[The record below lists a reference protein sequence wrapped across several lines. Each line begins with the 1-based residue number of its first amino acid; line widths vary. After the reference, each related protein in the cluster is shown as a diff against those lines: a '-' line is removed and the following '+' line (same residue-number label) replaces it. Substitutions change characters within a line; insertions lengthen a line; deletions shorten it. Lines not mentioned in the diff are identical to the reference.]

1 MTGDADDM
9 LSRLRAVLP
18 PRWFGDTTPVLDSL
32 LTGLATGWA
41 ILYSLLQMVVAQA
54 RIATA
59 SGSFLDM
66 ISTDFFGAL
75 LPRRPTELDDPF
87 RLRIQQELFRERGT
101 RAGLET
107 ILTELTGRAPVI
119 FEPARSGD
127 TGGYSTGGLGY
138 GVAGGWGSLA
148 LPFQVFVTAFRPHGA
163 GIAAVGGYSTGGPR
177 EYASLSMVP
186 TPVSDA
192 DIYAAA
198 ASVMPAA
205 TICWTA
211 ISN

>member
-1 MTGDADDM
+1 MTGGTDDM

-18 PRWFGDTTPVLDSL
+18 QRWFGDTTPVLDSL

-66 ISTDFFGAL
+66 ISTDFFGVL

-87 RLRIQQELFRERGT
+87 RVRIQQELFRERGT

-119 FEPARSGD
+119 FEPARSSD

-138 GVAGGWGSLA
+138 DVAGGWGSLA
-148 LPFQVFVTAFRPHGA
+148 LPFQVFVTAYRPHGA
-163 GIAAVGGYSTGGPR
+163 GITAVGGYNTGGPR
-177 EYASLSMVP
+177 EYASLAMVP